1 MFGVRTISSGGQRM
15 AKRKTTTRVKASAT
29 GRRAGGGRTRT
40 RAGKGEGLEIGNAR
54 RDAGAATP
62 LPRAVAANPRRRA
75 AAQLPDEKGVPGTER
90 TVPVKPGRKNRHD
103 DELLPA
109 PAIDRRRQIVGTD
122 DRGGDK

>member
-1 MFGVRTISSGGQRM
+1 M
-15 AKRKTTTRVKASAT
+15 AKDKTTTRTKGSAT
-29 GRRAGGGRTRT
+29 GRRARGRT

-62 LPRAVAANPRRRA
+62 LPRAAAPKPRRGA
-75 AAQLPDEKGVPGTER
+75 AAQLPGEKGVRGTER

-122 DRGGDK
+122 DRGGDRRAGRGR